1 MANGAPHKLIKN
13 TSHKYL
19 ITWDIAIFYW
29 NEIAI
34 SDEEDSEPID
44 DEEREW
50 KELQKSVK
58 KEKESNNASTKSH
71 PVHSPFFPA
80 VSNNHSWLY

>member
-1 MANGAPHKLIKN
+1 MK
-13 TSHKYL
+13 
-19 ITWDIAIFYW
+19 
-29 NEIAI
+29 IAI

-80 VSNNHSWLY
+80 VSNNHS